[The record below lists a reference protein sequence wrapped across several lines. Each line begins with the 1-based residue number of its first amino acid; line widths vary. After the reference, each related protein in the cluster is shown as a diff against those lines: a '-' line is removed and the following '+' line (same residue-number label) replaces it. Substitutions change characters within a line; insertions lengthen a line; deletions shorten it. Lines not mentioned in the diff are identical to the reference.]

1 MNTPQLLLAAALGGA
16 LGGIARYGLSG
27 LVGRRFGE
35 TFPWGTLAVNCS
47 GALCIGLA
55 AALLEDRTHA
65 MWYWVVYGFLG
76 SYTTVSSFSL
86 QTLELLR
93 GGEIRHALG
102 NVALSVSGCLVAAA
116 CGIGLG
122 NLF

>member
-1 MNTPQLLLAAALGGA
+1 MNTPHLLLAAALGGA

-35 TFPWGTLAVNCS
+35 TFPWGTLAVNWS

-55 AALLEDRTHA
+55 AALLDERNHV
-65 MWYWVVYGFLG
+65 MWYWIVYGFLG

-86 QTLELLR
+86 QTLELAR
-93 GGEIRHALG
+93 GGEIRRALG
-102 NVALSVSGCLVAAA
+102 NVALSLTGCWVAAA

-122 NLF
+122 RLF